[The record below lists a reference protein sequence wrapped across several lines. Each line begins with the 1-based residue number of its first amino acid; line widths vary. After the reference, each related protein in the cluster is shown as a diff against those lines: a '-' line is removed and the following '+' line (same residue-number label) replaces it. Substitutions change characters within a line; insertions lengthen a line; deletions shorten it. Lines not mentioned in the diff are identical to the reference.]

1 MRTIHL
7 SSGNFALVDDEDFD
21 NLKHFTWF
29 EHKGYVAR
37 TINYTY
43 GGKKRTKYVSMHRSI
58 MKTPKWLCVDHI
70 DHNTLNNQK
79 YNLRNC
85 SIGENNK
92 NQRMQKN
99 NTVGYKGVYFEKCS
113 GKFKA
118 QIGQKGGRKNLGRF
132 KTALEAAKAYNV
144 AALKDF
150 GEFAKLNEIPA

>member
-1 MRTIHL
+1 MIMRTIHL

-29 EHKGYVAR
+29 EHKGYAAR

-79 YNLRNC
+79 YNLRLC
-85 SIGENNK
+85 THAE
-92 NQRMQKN
+92 NQRNIGLTSKN
-99 NTVGYKGVYFEKCS
+99 TSGYKGVFWSEKDKKWISILMVNGETKRLGYFKKIEDAKIAYD
-113 GKFKA
+113 KA
-118 QIGQKGGRKNLGRF
+118 CIFYHG
-132 KTALEAAKAYNV
+132 
-144 AALKDF
+144 D
-150 GEFAKLNEIPA
+150 FAKPNI